1 MMRFLV
7 KSCLSEPNDVDGLA
21 TTVTTVTT
29 HSLASSAAQPGLDS
43 PVRRTMALLLALL
56 LVPLPLPLVNG
67 DQSTAVAAMPTKP
80 APWAGSPC
88 YELPKMR
95 KPGCRPSYLIIGA
108 DKSGTSSLY
117 YYVQAHPQ
125 VTAARQKQIQ
135 FFDHAYSRGAESYI
149 RNSFPHSLEP
159 KHVTGEASPG
169 YMVYSEVPQRVKRD
183 LPEVRILLM
192 ARDPVERAWSG
203 YKYNYLRALQRGA
216 KPIPF
221 DTMIRWEID
230 RVLEP
235 CMREMQATAS
245 RAGPNGPRIDMSKSC
260 YGKVPKKVQFKE
272 VYSGEP
278 DFNGKTWPLSSL
290 PKPCSYGCHQFVGR
304 GLYINMMAWWY
315 DAFPAD
321 QIHIVCTEELSPPA
335 VAARTMSDVAAH
347 IGLDST
353 FDFMPT
359 VSKGRYNVEG
369 HEGYE
374 TITSWDVQSN
384 SKHEMHPKTREYLT
398 SYFRQH
404 NEKLFELMGRRC
416 PWQ

>member
-1 MMRFLV
+1 MVR
-7 KSCLSEPNDVDGLA
+7 A
-21 TTVTTVTT
+21 W
-29 HSLASSAAQPGLDS
+29 AA
-43 PVRRTMALLLALL
+43 LALL
-56 LVPLPLPLVNG
+56 AALRT
-67 DQSTAVAAMPTKP
+67 DAAQQSTAVATKA
-80 APWAGSPC
+80 APWGGNPC
-88 YELPKMR
+88 VELPKLR

-117 YYVQAHPQ
+117 YYVQAHPL

-149 RNSFPHSLEP
+149 RKSFPHSLEP
-159 KHVTGEASPG
+159 RHVTGEASPG
-169 YMVYSEVPQRVKRD
+169 YMVYSEVPQRVKDD

-216 KPIPF
+216 TPIPF
-221 DTMIRWEID
+221 DTMVRWEID

-235 CMREMQATAS
+235 CMKEVKAAKARGGGSGSGGTKAM
-245 RAGPNGPRIDMSKSC
+245 IDMSKAC
-260 YGKVPKKVQFKE
+260 YGKVPKKDQFRE
-272 VYSGEP
+272 VYSGQP

-315 DAFPAD
+315 DIFPAD
-321 QIHIVCTEELSPPA
+321 QIHIVCTEELAPPE
-335 VAARTMSDVAAH
+335 VAAQTMAGVAAH
-347 IGLDST
+347 IGLEP
-353 FDFMPT
+353 FDFLPT

-374 TITSWDVQSN
+374 TITSWDVTATT
-384 SKHEMHPKTREYLT
+384 KHEMDPKTREYLT
-398 SYFRQH
+398 GYFR
-404 NEKLFELMGRRC
+404 EYSEELFGLMQGRRC
-416 PWQ
+416 PWQGT